1 MFLPVI
7 YDNVLVLFSSYLL
20 QSIEKPVVDEEVEST
35 TYVFDPSN
43 PQQTNG
49 GNNLWSD
56 APCGPLEQQ
65 DIDTREDV
73 IVFQTPVFMEALPLT
88 GPLIG
93 HLFVSSDAIDTDV
106 MVRMSDVYPTGEVR
120 LIQDSAVRMRWRNGG
135 LEPQY
140 MVKNSV
146 YPATISLWNTSY
158 IVAPGHALR
167 FSVSSSN
174 YPRFSINPN
183 NGILLADETYPGENV
198 TATNTIYHSAMYP
211 SYFELPVVAKRDLPQ
226 IHGIQSEFER
236 AYPQIDYKLVV
247 EEGPQLLEKLSMMR
261 MGDGGYQKSHVLAR
275 THSYFL

>member
-1 MFLPVI
+1 M
-7 YDNVLVLFSSYLL
+7 
-20 QSIEKPVVDEEVEST
+20 
-35 TYVFDPSN
+35 FDPSN

-261 MGDGGYQKSHVLAR
+261 MGDGGY
-275 THSYFL
+275 